1 MKSPSPTST
10 TVKHVALDVHAETLA
25 VGIAEG
31 IEAVRIYGT
40 VPATT
45 HAFDRLHAK
54 LSADG
59 SEVRYVYEAGPTGFW
74 LSRHLAAKGIS
85 VGVVSPAQVPKKAGD
100 RIKTDHRDASHLARL
115 FRAGELA
122 FIHVPDETD
131 EAMRDL
137 VRTRLRAVED
147 LRTCRQRIQG
157 FLLRYGRRYD
167 GKSRWTAG
175 HLNYL
180 SIQKFAHPGQQIAFE
195 ELLRAVQDPIGRI
208 ERLTAA
214 IHAQLPGWRR
224 RPLVEALMCL
234 RGFSTLHAVTWV
246 AEIGDFTR
254 FAKPTGLMSFI
265 GIVPSESSSGQKRR
279 QGAITRTGNEGCRR
293 AVIEAAW
300 QYRLPAR
307 VTPHIRKRQHGQ
319 PKAVVEIAW
328 KAQVRLCAR
337 FQDLLRNRKKSVV
350 AVTAVAR
357 ELVGFIW
364 AIAMQVEGKTPPAQV
379 QEILTEALKEENP
392 QTEAPEAA
400 QPRRTYQ
407 LDPDKFFPDAEEE
420 D

>member
-1 MKSPSPTST
+1 MNSPSPTT
-10 TVKHVALDVHAETLA
+10 PTVKHVGLDVHADSVA
-25 VGIAEG
+25 VAIAEDHDS
-31 IEAVRIYGT
+31 VRSYGNI
-40 VPATT
+40 PAHT
-45 HAFDRLHAK
+45 HSLDRLHAR

-74 LSRHLAAKGIS
+74 LSRHLAAKGLF
-85 VGVVSPAQVPKKAGD
+85 VGVVSPAQVPRKAGD
-100 RIKTDHRDASHLARL
+100 RIKTDRRDASHLARL
-115 FRAGELA
+115 FRAGELS
-122 FIHVPDETD
+122 FIHVPDEAD
-131 EAMRDL
+131 EALRDL

-167 GKSRWTAG
+167 GRSCWTAA
-175 HLNYL
+175 HLEYL
-180 SIQKFAHPGQQIAFE
+180 SRQKFPHPGQQIAFE

-214 IHAQLPGWRR
+214 IHDQLPAWKRL
-224 RPLVEALMCL
+224 PLVQALMCL

-254 FAKPTGLMSFI
+254 FASPTGLMSFI
-265 GIVPSESSSGQKRR
+265 GLVPSEDSSGQKRR
-279 QGAITRTGNEGCRR
+279 QGAITKTGNEGCRR

-319 PKAVVEIAW
+319 PKAVLEIAW

-337 FQDLLRNRKKSVV
+337 FQDLLRKRKKSVV

-357 ELVGFIW
+357 ELVGFLW
-364 AIAMQVEGKTPPAQV
+364 AIAMQVEGKTPPAPLEKV
-379 QEILTEALKEENP
+379 LAEAFEEENP
-392 QTEAPEAA
+392 RPEAPEAT
-400 QPRRTYQ
+400 PPGRTYP
-407 LDPDKFFPDAEEE
+407 LDPDRFFPDPEEE
-420 D
+420 A

>member
-100 RIKTDHRDASHLARL
+100 RIKTDRRDASHLARL

-122 FIHVPDETD
+122 FIHVPDEAD

-157 FLLRYGRRYD
+157 MGSFGGHWLDDFGDRD
-167 GKSRWTAG
+167 G
-175 HLNYL
+175 
-180 SIQKFAHPGQQIAFE
+180 
-195 ELLRAVQDPIGRI
+195 
-208 ERLTAA
+208 
-214 IHAQLPGWRR
+214 
-224 RPLVEALMCL
+224 
-234 RGFSTLHAVTWV
+234 
-246 AEIGDFTR
+246 
-254 FAKPTGLMSFI
+254 
-265 GIVPSESSSGQKRR
+265 
-279 QGAITRTGNEGCRR
+279 
-293 AVIEAAW
+293 
-300 QYRLPAR
+300 
-307 VTPHIRKRQHGQ
+307 
-319 PKAVVEIAW
+319 
-328 KAQVRLCAR
+328 RLCRCWRCNWSRPRSAQGEAR
-337 FQDLLRNRKKSVV
+337 N
-350 AVTAVAR
+350 
-357 ELVGFIW
+357 
-364 AIAMQVEGKTPPAQV
+364 PAGG
-379 QEILTEALKEENP
+379 
-392 QTEAPEAA
+392 
-400 QPRRTYQ
+400 
-407 LDPDKFFPDAEEE
+407 
-420 D
+420 